1 MSDRFA
7 RIPIEQLLKW
17 MLAEEKQGQ
26 IFGIHRGLFFIP
38 RRDDVFRMT
47 RYGQLLETPIGVAA
61 GPHTQLA
68 QNIVAA
74 WLCGARYM
82 ELKTVQTLDE
92 IDVTK
97 PCIDMQDEGYN
108 CEWSQELT
116 LADSFDE
123 YLKAW
128 ILLHML
134 RHRFGWGDPKQAGF
148 IFNMSVGY
156 DLAGILKPNVQQF
169 LDRMTDCREELEA
182 KIESLAALYPG
193 IGDPDIPDRISDN
206 VTLSTMHG
214 CPPDEIEKI
223 GRYLIEE
230 RKLHTTIK
238 LNPTLLGPEKLRWIL
253 NEKLGY
259 EVRAPDEAFEHDLR
273 FEDAVPIIESLQA
286 GAHEAGV
293 EFGLKLTNTLETVNT
308 GGNLPSG
315 EKMVYLSGR
324 ALHPIGIHVAERLQD
339 HFEGRLNISFSAG
352 VDCFNVADTL
362 ACNLKPVTSCTD
374 LLKPGGYARL
384 GQYLEELDREIRSC
398 GARSID
404 AFIIA
409 REGSGKGA
417 VAAGWRNLQAYAEA
431 VLEND
436 AYHKAS
442 FPYDNIK
449 TPRRLT
455 AFDCVHAPCVGAC
468 AVGQDVPEYLYHT
481 ARGDYEKAYAA
492 ILKANPLPNITGMV
506 CDHLCRSKCTRINY
520 DSPLLIREIKRFVAD
535 QNRGIPGLK
544 PAPENGLKAAIIG
557 AGPSGLSCAYFLAL
571 SGFQVSVF
579 ESKPFAGGMAAG
591 AIPAFRLEGE
601 SIRRDVDIIRS
612 LGVQF
617 HYNENIDRT
626 GFERLRKDSDYLY
639 IAAGAQQAKRLGIP
653 GEEGVGV
660 TDQLAFLAAVHRG
673 QPVDLGK
680 RVAVIGG
687 GNSAVDAARTALRM
701 VGKGGEVLVLYRR
714 TRQEMPAD
722 RAEIAAMIEEGA
734 VLHELAAPEAIRR
747 DGEHVRAVVC
757 SRMKLGEPDA
767 SGRPRPVKLA
777 GTEFELAVDHVIPA
791 VGQEVELGFFPG
803 GVMQVDPV
811 TGETQLPGVFAGG
824 DAVRGADS
832 LINAIGDGRRAAEN
846 ILKRAVKAY
855 GIPVEDTRRDLQP
868 EDYQIRQARRV
879 FGPVAPELS
888 LDQRQG
894 FELVNLPLDAESAM
908 EEAARCLYCDD
919 VCNICV
925 TVCPNRANVAYD
937 VEPAEVAIP
946 QIALSSSGFQV
957 AGQKTFRIEQRT
969 QVLTLGDFCNE
980 CGNCTT
986 FCPTSGSPYRDKPK
1000 FYLTEESFNREDDG
1014 YFLDRNVL
1022 RAKLDGWMETM
1033 TLAEGY
1039 LVYETDQVRVQLD
1052 QETFTVEDVRAKPG
1066 HADRIDLEQAAVMYV
1081 LLMSLKDYYPFNG

>member
-7 RIPIEQLLKW
+7 RIPIERLLNW
-17 MLAEEKQGQ
+17 ILAEEEQGQ
-26 IFGIHRGLFFIP
+26 IFGIHRELFFRP
-38 RRDDVFRMT
+38 RHDDVFRIT

-116 LADSFDE
+116 LADAFDE
-123 YLKAW
+123 YLNAW
-128 ILLHML
+128 ILLHVL
-134 RHRFGWGDPKQAGF
+134 KHRFGWGDPKQARF

-156 DLAGILKPNVQQF
+156 DLAGILKPNVQAF
-169 LDRMTDCREELEA
+169 LDRMTDCRKELDA

-193 IGDPDIPDRISDN
+193 IRDLDIPDRISDN

-253 NEKLGY
+253 NDKLGY
-259 EVRAPDEAFEHDLR
+259 EVQVPDEAFEHDLR
-273 FEDAVPIIESLQA
+273 FEDAVPIIESLRVSA
-286 GAHEAGV
+286 EKAGV
-293 EFGLKLTNTLETVNT
+293 EFGLKLTNTLETINT
-308 GGNLPSG
+308 GESLPPD
-315 EKMVYLSGR
+315 ERMVYLSGR
-324 ALHPIGIHVAERLQD
+324 ALHPIGIHVAERLQN
-339 HFEGRLNISFSAG
+339 HFDGGLDISFCAG

-409 REGSGKGA
+409 RNESGKGA

-442 FPYDNIK
+442 FPYENIK
-449 TPRRLT
+449 TPLKLT
-455 AFDCVHAPCVGAC
+455 TFDCVHAPCVGTC
-468 AVGQDVPEYLYHT
+468 AVGQDVPEYLSYT
-481 ARGDYEKAYAA
+481 AQGDYEKAYAT

-506 CDHLCRSKCTRINY
+506 CDHLCQSKCTRINY
-520 DSPLLIREIKRFVAD
+520 DNPLLIREIKRFVAD
-535 QNRGIPGLK
+535 QNRGVPDLK
-544 PAPENGLKAAIIG
+544 PAPENGLKTAIIG

-571 SGFQVSVF
+571 SGFQVRVF

-591 AIPAFRLEGE
+591 TIPAFRLEDE
-601 SIRRDVDIIRS
+601 SIQRDIEIIRS

-626 GFERLRKDSDYLY
+626 GFERLRGDFDYLY
-639 IAAGAQQAKRLGIP
+639 VAAGAQRAKRLGIP
-653 GEEGVGV
+653 GEEGAGV
-660 TDQLAFLAAVHRG
+660 TDQLAFLAAAHRG

-680 RVAVIGG
+680 RVVVIGG

-701 VGKGGEVLVLYRR
+701 VGKEGEVVVIYRR

-722 RAEIAAMIEEGA
+722 GAEIVAMIEEGA

-757 SRMKLGEPDA
+757 SRMKLGEQDA
-767 SGRPRPVKLA
+767 SGRPRPVKIA
-777 GTEFELAVDHVIPA
+777 GSEFELAVDHVIPA
-791 VGQEVELGFFPG
+791 IGQEAVLDFFPDHSLE
-803 GVMQVDPV
+803 VNPE
-811 TGETQLPGVFAGG
+811 TNETQLPGVFAGG

-832 LINAIGDGRRAAEN
+832 LINAIGDGKRVAEN
-846 ILKRAVKAY
+846 ILKRAAEAF
-855 GIPVEDTRRDLQP
+855 GITVEDSIRDLQP

-879 FGPVAPELS
+879 FGPVAPELNLS
-888 LDQRQG
+888 QRDG
-894 FELVNLPLDAESAM
+894 FKLVNLPLDADSAQ

-919 VCNICV
+919 VCDICV
-925 TVCPNRANVAYD
+925 TVCPNRANVAYAA
-937 VEPAEVAIP
+937 EPAEVTIP

-957 AGQKTFRIEQRT
+957 EGRKTFRISQRT
-969 QVLTLGDFCNE
+969 QILTLGDFCNE

-1000 FYLTEESFNREDDG
+1000 FYLTEDSFNREDDG
-1014 YFLDRNVL
+1014 YFLDGNLL
-1022 RAKLDGWMETM
+1022 RAKLDGRMETM
-1033 TLAEGY
+1033 TLAEGH
-1039 LVYETDQVRVQLD
+1039 LMYETDQVRVQLD
-1052 QETFTVEDVRAKPG
+1052 QDTFTVEDVRAKPG
-1066 HADRIDLEQAAVMYV
+1066 YADRIDLEHAAVMYV
-1081 LLMSLKDYYPFNG
+1081 LLKLLKDYYPFNG